1 MSNILIVGATRG
13 IGLELTKQYAE
24 EGNSVIACARDKSNA
39 SLLDELASGS
49 ENISIEELDI
59 ANPSSIESAANN
71 IGVGFDVFIG
81 FQSACQDCGNSC
93 KTYYKKISCRKRQ
106 LRFSCLIS

>member
-1 MSNILIVGATRG
+1 M
-13 IGLELTKQYAE
+13 
-24 EGNSVIACARDKSNA
+24 IACARDKSNA

-71 IGVGFDVFIG
+71 IGDNPIDTVIIVAGDVGGDPMEQQSLDNIDIAQWHKTLDTNTIG
-81 FQSACQDCGNSC
+81 PLLVARAFKNNLTASGLS
-93 KTYYKKISCRKRQ
+93 
-106 LRFSCLIS
+106 LIHI

>member
-39 SLLDELASGS
+39 SLLDELASDQRIYLS
-49 ENISIEELDI
+49 KN
-59 ANPSSIESAANN
+59 
-71 IGVGFDVFIG
+71 
-81 FQSACQDCGNSC
+81 
-93 KTYYKKISCRKRQ
+93 
-106 LRFSCLIS
+106 LILQILHRLNLQPII

>member
-71 IGVGFDVFIG
+71 IGDNPIDTVIIVAGDVGGDLP
-81 FQSACQDCGNSC
+81 QHHL
-93 KTYYKKISCRKRQ
+93 Q
-106 LRFSCLIS
+106 L